1 MSSARK
7 LLIAG
12 VTTALALSLAGCAG
26 GSVDGSSAA
35 PAAQKSEGGLI
46 PISIGVF
53 TSPSVAII
61 QAGEDQG
68 FFKEHGFDVSIIQ
81 AASSAAQLP
90 ALDSG
95 KIQFMLASPVSPIL
109 ANTQGLDV
117 QIIAGYAQ
125 NDPATVNDSTA
136 LAVGAGSAVQRPK
149 DLEGKTVSINALGSI
164 GEIGINAAVEAD
176 GGDPDKITYIQLALG
191 DVPAALA
198 SHQIDAGMTGAP
210 WLGQVE
216 AAGGKVLSD
225 FIQEDGLGKNEL
237 VIAGNSTFAKEHA
250 DETAEFV
257 AALEETYEYAN
268 TNHEALAALLPSILN
283 IPEKAAQAQ
292 VWMTYSSEL
301 DRSVLDTF
309 AELMTRYEIVP
320 TEPDMDA
327 VIWKP

>member
-7 LLIAG
+7 FLIAG
-12 VTTALALSLAGCAG
+12 VTAVLALGLAGCAG
-26 GSVDGSSAA
+26 GSVDGSTAA
-35 PAAQKSEGGLI
+35 PAAQKSEGGLT

-68 FFKEHGFDVSIIQ
+68 FFEKHGFDVEIIQ

-109 ANTQGLDV
+109 AKTQGLDV

-136 LAVGAGSAVQRPK
+136 LAVGAGSPVQRPK

-176 GGDPDKITYIQLALG
+176 GGDSSKLTYIQLALG

-198 SHQIDAGMTGAP
+198 SGQIDAGMTGAP

-216 AAGGKVLSD
+216 AAGGSVLSD
-225 FIQEDGLGKNEL
+225 FIHEDGLGKNEL
-237 VIAGNSTFAKEHA
+237 VIAGNGTFAKEHA
-250 DETAEFV
+250 DVTADFV

-268 TNHEALAALLPSILN
+268 TNHEALASLLPSILN
-283 IPEKAAQAQ
+283 IPEKAAQGQ

-309 AELMTRYEIVP
+309 AELMSRYEIVS
-320 TEPDMDA
+320 TEPDMEA

>member
-1 MSSARK
+1 MTT
-7 LLIAG
+7 G
-12 VTTALALSLAGCAG
+12 VAAALALSLAGCAG

-35 PAAQKSEGGLI
+35 PAAQNSEGGLI

-68 FFKEHGFDVSIIQ
+68 FFEEHGFDVEIIQ

-136 LAVGAGSAVQRPK
+136 LAVAAGSAVQRPK
-149 DLEGKTVSINALGSI
+149 DLEGETVSINALGSI

-176 GGDPDKITYIQLALG
+176 GGDPSKITYIQLALG

-198 SHQIDAGMTGAP
+198 SGQISAGMTGAP
-210 WLGQVE
+210 WLDQVE
-216 AAGGKVLSD
+216 AAGGSVLSD
-225 FIQEDGLGKNEL
+225 FIQEDDLGKNEL
-237 VIAGNSTFAKEHA
+237 VIAGNGTFAKEHA

-268 TNHEALAALLPSILN
+268 TNHEALASLLPSILN
-283 IPEKAAQAQ
+283 IPEKAAQGQ
-292 VWMTYSSEL
+292 VWMTYSPEL